1 MCVWK
6 ILEASVAL
14 ADEAGFVEVLP
25 NVVPH
30 LLGGGN
36 GVYLRSICDYCDQW

>member
-6 ILEASVAL
+6 ILEAAVTL

-30 LLGGGN
+30 LL
-36 GVYLRSICDYCDQW
+36 VEER